1 MRQVVLAAA
10 AAAGIGIAAAG
21 CGQGENIS
29 GPGESANTV
38 PAPPAACAKLPN
50 GVAQDGVNDEQN
62 GSVPGIHPCDGP
74 GN

>member
-1 MRQVVLAAA
+1 MRQLVLTVAV
-10 AAAGIGIAAAG
+10 AAGIAIGAAG

-38 PAPPAACAKLPN
+38 PAPPAACTRLPN
-50 GVAQDGVNDEQN
+50 GVAQDGVNDEQG
-62 GSVPGIHPCDGP
+62 GSVPSIHPCDGP